1 MDARSVSRRR
11 FIQMTL
17 GAGAAGVLTA
27 CGQQTP
33 APPPTQAPAKPA
45 APATPGQPTEKP
57 AAVQQPPAKAS
68 VGGTL
73 KFGLSSDPPNLD
85 PHVTTGTA
93 ALNVKMMVYNGLAR
107 YWRKAEIVPDLAE
120 SWSTPDDRTY
130 VFKLHKGVK
139 FHDGTE
145 MTAADVKA
153 SLERIL
159 DPKVGATKRA
169 DLQDIK
175 EVQAEGD
182 TVRLVLGKPNAA
194 LVAHL
199 ARPECAI
206 LPETAIKSGVDF
218 NTTMLGTGPFK
229 LTTREPGVQTVVEKN
244 PSYFRQGL
252 PKLERIAFVPYQDE
266 NTRVTA
272 IRAGDVDLI
281 EYVPWKDTVPLQQEP
296 NIEVYSGEASA
307 FMTLLFNVRQKPF
320 DDPRVRRAFGY
331 AVNRQSII
339 DIVFFGRGSIMS
351 GGVIPKGYWAYNPSL
366 EGTWSYDPDRAR
378 ALLREAGYGDGLQV
392 KLTATSQY
400 GMHQGSG
407 EVVQAE
413 LRKIGVQADLELFD
427 WAMTTEKRNKGEYQF
442 LVHGLATDIT
452 DPDFLTPFFVTD
464 GFYSKSTGFSDPEID
479 RMLAE
484 GRSIQDQEK
493 RRPIYLEIEKRVLE
507 LAPWAYLSWREQS
520 EAALKKVKGYE
531 HLPGGLGFLSGITLE
546 EVSIEA

>member
-1 MDARSVSRRR
+1 MDTMPADKLTRRR
-11 FIQMTL
+11 FIL
-17 GAGAAGVLTA
+17 GTAAASLGVLAA
-27 CGQQTP
+27 CAPQAATP
-33 APPPTQAPAKPA
+33 PAKPASETKPAESKPPAEAKPKPA
-45 APATPGQPTEKP
+45 APAAG
-57 AAVQQPPAKAS
+57 KA
-68 VGGTL
+68 GGEL

-93 ALNVKMMVYNGLAR
+93 AMNVKMMVYNGLVR

-120 SWSTPDDRTY
+120 SWSAPDDRTY
-130 VFKLHKGVK
+130 AFKLRTGVT

-145 MTAADVKA
+145 LTAADVKA

-169 DLQDIK
+169 DFQDVK
-175 EVQAEGD
+175 EIQAEGD

-194 LVAHL
+194 LIAHL

-206 LPETAIKSGVDF
+206 LPEKAIKSGVDF

-229 LTTREPGVQTVVEKN
+229 LTAREPGVRTVVEKN
-244 PSYFRQGL
+244 PNYFRQGL
-252 PKLERIAFVPYQDE
+252 PKLERIVFVPYQDE

-272 IRAGDVDLI
+272 IKAGDVDLI

-296 NIEVYSGEASA
+296 NIEVYSGDASA
-307 FMTLLFNVRQKPF
+307 FMTLMFNVRQKPF

-331 AVNRQSII
+331 AVNRQGII

-351 GGVIPKGYWAYNPSL
+351 GGVIPQGYWAYNPSL
-366 EGTWSYDPDRAR
+366 EGTWSYDPDKAK
-378 ALLREAGYGDGLQV
+378 ALLKEAGYGDGLQV

-407 EVVQAE
+407 EVVQAD
-413 LRKIGVQADLELFD
+413 LKKIGVQADLELFD
-427 WAMTTEKRNKGEYQF
+427 WATTTEKRNKGEYQF

-464 GFYSKSTGFSDPEID
+464 GFYGKSTGFGDPEID

-493 RRPIYLEIEKRVLE
+493 RKPIYLEIEKRVLE

-520 EAALKKVKGYE
+520 EAALKKVQGYE

-546 EVSIEA
+546 EVSIEG